1 MPAIVFMVIV
11 TQIPLLYT
19 LSYSLER
26 WNLLRPERRAFLGLE
41 NYIDILTEADFW
53 AMIGHTLTLTVSI
66 VGFTFIIGMILALLL
81 NRPFPGQGIVRT
93 LLITPFLI
101 MPTVSAVLWKNVLFN
116 PAFGLLAAVFAL
128 FGLPRPDML
137 ASYPMFSII
146 IMAVWE
152 WTPFM
157 MLILLAGLQSLNP
170 EQIEAAQIDG
180 GGPLVL
186 FRYIVLPHLTR
197 YIELAILMETLFI
210 LSIFGEIFVTTTGG
224 PGIQTTNLSFGIYQ
238 EAFYAGTLAQQV
250 HWAFMPSSLRI
261 LLWRSLCGF
270 CAEAKRKESRHE
282 NQFRDKHFPK
292 HPDLCFGV
300 FDFLPDFVDGDDFLQ
315 DGG

>member
-1 MPAIVFMVIV
+1 MTAISISTEKKKKNNAKEEKDAFAFRRWLPMPAIVFMVIV

-41 NYIDILTEADFW
+41 NYIDILTEVEFW
-53 AMIGHTLTLTVSI
+53 TMIGNTLTLTLSI
-66 VGFTFIIGMILALLL
+66 VGFTFLLGLILALLL
-81 NRPFPGQGIVRT
+81 NRPLPGQGIVRT

-116 PAFGLLAAVFAL
+116 PAFGLLAAIFAL

-137 ASYPMFSII
+137 ANYPMFSII

-238 EAFYAGTLAQQV
+238 EAFLRWNIGSASALGVYAIILANIV
-250 HWAFMPSSLRI
+250 VALFVRVLR
-261 LLWRSLCGF
+261 RG
-270 CAEAKRKESRHE
+270 KEE
-282 NQFRDKHFPK
+282 
-292 HPDLCFGV
+292 GITT
-300 FDFLPDFVDGDDFLQ
+300 
-315 DGG
+315 